1 MVLDISLAGSTVSS
15 VDGRR
20 SFIFWTNS
28 GLFKRG
34 LITSPVIPEERSIEG
49 SLLEEGT
56 LIPERTDCRSINCIG
71 TFPDAPAVPS
81 EDAVFGREEDVVDS
95 SDAVAGTG
103 AAVVGEFPV
112 LSRVLVVEELLLDL
126 FDNSPE
132 LANPP
137 SPPLNNWTNCCWLIF
152 PSNDW
157 SSPSPNDDKSTGPPP
172 PSAA

>member
-56 LIPERTDCRSINCIG
+56 LIPDSTDCRSISWIG
-71 TFPDAPAVPS
+71 TFPVAPEVVS
-81 EDAVFGREEDVVDS
+81 EDVAFGREEGVADS
-95 SDAVAGTG
+95 SDAAAGTG

-112 LSRVLVVEELLLDL
+112 LSRLLGVEELLLDL
-126 FDNSPE
+126 LDNNPE

-137 SPPLNNWTNCCWLIF
+137 SPPLNNCTSCC
-152 PSNDW
+152 
-157 SSPSPNDDKSTGPPP
+157 
-172 PSAA
+172 